1 MEANQQLAELSFLCC
16 IQQNCPTLE
25 TVYLGCNFLFFFFT
39 FYKLANC
46 SSLMKRTRPQNLD
59 HIYEAL
65 ANSGNVGGEDN
76 RNDENKGQIIQ
87 TDIKSQDLPEADKLQ

>member
-1 MEANQQLAELSFLCC
+1 
-16 IQQNCPTLE
+16 
-25 TVYLGCNFLFFFFT
+25 
-39 FYKLANC
+39 
-46 SSLMKRTRPQNLD
+46 MKRTRPQNLD